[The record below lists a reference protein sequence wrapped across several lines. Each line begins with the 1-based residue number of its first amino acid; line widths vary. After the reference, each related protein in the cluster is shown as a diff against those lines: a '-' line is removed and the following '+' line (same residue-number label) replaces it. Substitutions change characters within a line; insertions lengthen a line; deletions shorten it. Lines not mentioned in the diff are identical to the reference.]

1 MPDDVDINETPTE
14 EENTETNTET
24 TETTSDTPNLWI
36 SVDQVIAFHGLKPQH
51 LNIKK
56 DDNDAD
62 DKLEAIITEWI
73 LQSQDLINVY
83 TNRQYTSD
91 TVRPAVKNVCLRL
104 TSNMVSLAVQK
115 RDSPIIKVNDWT
127 IQNVPSDIFT
137 DDLKDDLKP
146 FIKDSSNEPNSI
158 GVLTITGEDVLL

>member
-1 MPDDVDINETPTE
+1 MSDDVDIEQTPEETTE
-14 EENTETNTET
+14 EEETV
-24 TETTSDTPNLWI
+24 DLWI

-56 DDNDAD
+56 DDKDAD
-62 DKLEAIITEWI
+62 DKLEGILTDWI

-83 TNRQYTSD
+83 TNRHYTSE
-91 TVRPAVKNVCLRL
+91 TVRLAVKNVCLRL
-104 TSNMVSLAVQK
+104 TSNMVSLAIQK

-137 DDLKDDLKP
+137 DDLKEDLKP

-158 GVLTITGEDVLL
+158 GVYAITGEDVLL